1 MLAGIRRNYAELHI
15 ELYVAYVKK
24 SGSVD
29 RRLCF
34 NAAGMCA
41 STINHL
47 SHCSECLYRQANLR
61 HRSHIGQ
68 RSFKRV
74 TFCPPGHIVRK
85 RLKSTYR

>member
-47 SHCSECLYRQANLR
+47 SYCSECLYR
-61 HRSHIGQ
+61 
-68 RSFKRV
+68 
-74 TFCPPGHIVRK
+74 
-85 RLKSTYR
+85 